1 MQKTPKH
8 LLRRAFMDILKG
20 YTKTHHEDFGDFYI
34 KHLDVFDSEEIDEK
48 DEEYK
53 RHAASKGLPTTE
65 EKLKQLKED
74 GSWDSSDERK
84 ISDLELT
91 IKNLQTTKSKL
102 MLKADIENLQKQIDS
117 TKKELDEKK
126 AEKSQ
131 LVGYTTDVYSSK
143 KINEYYVFSTTYKD
157 KKLKKKLFS
166 EEEFDELSEQ
176 DIVKFVSIFNHNS
189 EKTNEDNIKRIALS
203 GFFLN
208 NFYLCKD
215 NPKIYYGKPVIKLTY
230 NQSELFSYGRYF
242 KHILSE
248 MKNKPSPEIMDDPDR
263 LIELY
268 NIGQNS
274 QKMKQSAEDSDAS
287 TVVGATKEDLERMGM
302 SSPSEDKGV
311 SLSKEASKKG
321 GKLSMDDLIKLHGM

>member
-1 MQKTPKH
+1 
-8 LLRRAFMDILKG
+8 MDILKG

-74 GSWDSSDERK
+74 GSWDGSDERK

-189 EKTNEDNIKRIALS
+189 EKTNEDNVKRIALS

>member
-1 MQKTPKH
+1 MS
-8 LLRRAFMDILKG
+8 ILKG
-20 YTKTHHEDFGDFYI
+20 YTKTHHEEFGDFYI
-34 KHLDVFDSEEIDEK
+34 KHLDAFDSEEIDEK

-53 RHAASKGLPTTE
+53 RHAASKGLPTTV
-65 EKLKQLKED
+65 
-74 GSWDSSDERK
+74 
-84 ISDLELT
+84 ELT
-91 IKNLQTTKSKL
+91 INNLQTTKSKL

-131 LVGYTTDVYSSK
+131 LVGYTTDIYSSK

-215 NPKIYYGKPVIKLTY
+215 NPKIYYGKPIVKLTY
-230 NQSELFSYGRYF
+230 NQADLFSYGRYF

-302 SSPSEDKGV
+302 SSPSEDKGI